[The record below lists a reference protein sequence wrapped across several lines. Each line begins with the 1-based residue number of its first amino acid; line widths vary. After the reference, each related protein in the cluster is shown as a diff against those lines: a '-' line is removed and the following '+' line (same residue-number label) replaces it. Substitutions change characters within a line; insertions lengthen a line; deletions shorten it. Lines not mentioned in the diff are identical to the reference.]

1 MQLNPTI
8 DLAVIGNGNISALL
22 DRSGAIVWMC
32 WPRLDGDPYFCA
44 LVDGAKP
51 NDGYFAIRFDEEGA
65 TCEQSYVRNTAIVR
79 TVVTSADGATAFAIT
94 DFAPRFPQFGRHY
107 NPPMIVRRVE
117 PLHGLC
123 RIRVRMRPRMAYG
136 RLLPT
141 RIVGSNHIRYTSEAG
156 TIRLTTDAPVSYIA
170 TDGAFILTQPLTF
183 ILHADESLPSS
194 IPRLAREFHDQTAD
208 AWREWVRNLY
218 VPYEWQAE
226 VIRAAITLQLCS
238 FEQTGAIVAALTTS
252 IPEAPAT
259 QRNWDYRYC
268 WIRDAFYT
276 VQALNRVGA
285 TETMVR
291 FIDYVTNVIAMER
304 GPDLKPVYAVLPE
317 MTLEERDAPGLAG
330 YRGFGPVRIG
340 NDAVNQVQH
349 DVYGSVVLSAA
360 QMFFDERLPIKGD
373 EGLFNLLEPM
383 GMRALALALTPDAG
397 IWEYRDKPAVHTYS
411 AAMCWVACDRL
422 AKIAARLGLTDRA
435 AQWRKSACGLRQ
447 TILERAWSAEM
458 NCYAG
463 HLDSNHVDASVLLL
477 AELGMVAPNDEKFI
491 ATVETIGHVLGRNS
505 YLFRYAAPDDFGA
518 PTTAFTSCSFWYV
531 EALASIGRRDEARA
545 LFEKILSRR
554 NHVGLLSEDLDPIT
568 GELWGNFPQ
577 TYSAVGI
584 ILAAMRLSESWE
596 LAR

>member
-1 MQLNPTI
+1 MAIFRRCSTA
-8 DLAVIGNGNISALL
+8 LA
-22 DRSGAIVWMC
+22 RSSG
-32 WPRLDGDPYFCA
+32 CA
-44 LVDGAKP
+44 GRASTA

-518 PTTAFTSCSFWYV
+518 PTTAFTICSFWYV

>member
-8 DLAVIGNGNISALL
+8 DLAVIGNGNISALI
-22 DRSGAIVWMC
+22 DRSGSIVWMC
-32 WPRLDGDPYFCA
+32 WPRLDGDPFFCA
-44 LVDGAKP
+44 LVDGARP

-65 TCEQSYVRNTAIVR
+65 TCEQSYARNTAIVR
-79 TVVTSADGATAFAIT
+79 TVVTSADGAAAFAIT
-94 DFAPRFPQFGRHY
+94 DFAPRFPQFGRQY

-117 PLHGLC
+117 PLRGLC

-170 TDGAFILTQPLTF
+170 TDGAFILSQPATF

-208 AWREWVRNLY
+208 AWQDWVRNLY

-330 YRGFGPVRIG
+330 YRGYGPVRIG

-422 AKIAARLGLTDRA
+422 ARIASRLGLTDRA

-463 HLDSNHVDASVLLL
+463 HLDSNHIDASVLLL
-477 AELGMVAPNDEKFI
+477 AELGMVAPDDPKFI
-491 ATVETIGHVLGRNS
+491 ATVEAIGHTLGRNS

-518 PTTAFTSCSFWYV
+518 PTTAFTICSFWYV
-531 EALASIGRRDEARA
+531 EALASIGRREEARA
-545 LFEKILSRR
+545 LFEKILARR